1 MMRKKNL
8 SIKVLRT
15 LLAMS
20 CVYLGGTF
28 SSEICA
34 AAPAHET
41 NTVTN
46 TNKVYENGSTI
57 IVDGTAVRAS
67 GLGKTTD
74 ITISDGR
81 LYIEGSIYPAAV
93 IAESKGNLIFRG
105 NEIFVKNNGNLNG
118 EGTGIA
124 AFSGSSVN
132 LKNQNTVINTNCTG
146 VWTTGPGSNVVV
158 DNDLKITIAGNNIG
172 FGNHGILVSQGAS
185 VDAKGNTVIDVT
197 GATDGKLTAGIN
209 IWNDPGLS
217 NTASF
222 NNVDIKVHGGD
233 SSYGMIE
240 RGDTNKLTF
249 VGDTVIEVKDAEFQ
263 NVGIVIDGDGTTAEF
278 GNLNVTAV
286 GGTSDVDGS
295 RAGGIDIGGNS
306 TVNFNGVT
314 KIVVKDNLSNN
325 DGLLVD
331 NSTITMGK
339 TEIEVVGGELAIG
352 MQVCGSQAEIT
363 DDLNVNVATAG
374 NESVGINIFSGS
386 VFNAENVNVML
397 DGQNSSAFDVSNSN
411 ANLTGNLRIN
421 VNGSDG
427 NRGMKISEGATF
439 AGTTG
444 DITVEGDDG
453 TAILVIGDS
462 ALSFS
467 DDVIIDAQMAIE
479 VNGIDTNNGAKAQLQ
494 KGFISNHA
502 DSKLLANN
510 GGIIDINTY
519 GQGTVKFQGT
529 AEVGHDQNNSDDG
542 IINLNLNTEDSY
554 WNMTGNSQ
562 VTDLKINNAIVD
574 MRSDNNTYSSLKVND
589 FSGNGG
595 TIKMD
600 IDVRSM
606 ESDKIY
612 VAHDFSGTQEL
623 DIYQKDGYVPA
634 GNSLEGNKLLL
645 AQVNGQGIFT
655 AKDREGSL
663 FYNHYEL
670 RDYVN
675 MNFMEDGYST
685 NWLLDKIIKE
695 DPIIKPTTSV
705 DTVLSANALNYHTWR
720 TENDKLLQRMGELR
734 HNGEEAKG
742 AWFRVKGSK
751 IGRNGKFGFENK
763 YTAYE
768 LGYDEVTKRTAEKTR
783 YQGAALSYTDGSGSY
798 SRGSGDNSSKA
809 ISFYNTEIGSKG
821 HYLDLVFKISNMDN
835 DFAVYDT
842 NSNKITG
849 DFNNTGVALSAEYG
863 RKNEL
868 KNGWYV
874 EPQAQFTLGYL
885 GGDNYVTS
893 NGIEVSQSGIKS
905 AVGRIGFNIG
915 KQIGSKGLVYAK
927 ANLLHEFGGGYDVT
941 MTDSTGRVKVS
952 DSFNDTW
959 FEYGIGAAVATGK
972 NSHIYLDVER
982 SAGSDFTKDWQWNV
996 GARWNF

>member
-1 MMRKKNL
+1 MIKNKAL
-8 SIKVLRT
+8 SKKVLT
-15 LLAMS
+15 SLLAMS

-28 SSEICA
+28 DSEICEA
-34 AAPAHET
+34 VPVHET
-41 NTVTN
+41 NTVKN
-46 TNKVYENGSTI
+46 TNKIYENGSTI
-57 IVDGTAVRAS
+57 IVNGVAVEATGS
-67 GLGKTTD
+67 GSTTD
-74 ITISDGR
+74 ITVSDGS
-81 LYIEGSIYPAAV
+81 LNIEGRTYPSAV
-93 IAESKGNLIFRG
+93 IADSQGNLIFRG
-105 NEIFVKNNGNLNG
+105 NEIVVENNGDIDG
-118 EGTGIA
+118 WGAGIA
-124 AFSGSSVN
+124 AFSRGNVN
-132 LKNQNTVINTNCTG
+132 LKNQSTVIKSNCVGAWVTE
-146 VWTTGPGSNVVV
+146 VGSNMLA
-158 DNDLKITIAGNNIG
+158 DHDLKITITGNNDG

-185 VDAKGNTVIDVT
+185 VDVKGNTVIDVT
-197 GATDGKLTAGIN
+197 GATDGNLTAGIN
-209 IWNDPGLS
+209 IWGDSP

-233 SSYGMIE
+233 SSYGIIE
-240 RGDTNKLTF
+240 RGDTNSMDFL
-249 VGDTVIEVKDAEFQ
+249 GDTVIEVKDGEFQ
-263 NVGIVIDGDGTTAEF
+263 NVGIVIGGDGTTAEF

-295 RAGGIDIGGNS
+295 RANGITIQNNS

-314 KIVVKDNLSNN
+314 KIIAKDNLSSNS
-325 DGLLVD
+325 GLMVFD
-331 NSTITMGK
+331 SDVNMSR
-339 TEIEVVGGELAIG
+339 TEIEVAGGELAIG
-352 MQVCGSQAEIT
+352 VQLFGSQVEIT

-374 NESVGINIFSGS
+374 NGNVGINILSGS

-397 DGQNSSAFDVSNSN
+397 NGQNSSAFDVSNSN
-411 ANLTGNLRIN
+411 VNLTGNLKIN
-421 VNGSDG
+421 VDGSDG
-427 NRGMKISEGATF
+427 NRGMRIAEGAAF
-439 AGTTG
+439 IGTTG
-444 DITVEGDDG
+444 EITVEGDKG
-453 TAILVIGDS
+453 TAILVSGNGD
-462 ALSFS
+462 LSFS

-479 VNGIDTNNGAKAQLQ
+479 VDGIDSNNGVKAQLQ

-502 DSKLLANN
+502 DSKLLAYN

-529 AEVGHDQNNSDDG
+529 TEVGHDQNNSADG

-562 VTDLKINNAIVD
+562 LTDLKINNAIVD
-574 MRSDNNTYSSLKVND
+574 MRADNNKYSSLKVND

-606 ESDKIY
+606 ESDKLY
-612 VAHDFSGTQEL
+612 VTGLFTGTQFI

-634 GNSLEGNKLLL
+634 GDSMEGNGLIL
-645 AQVNGQGIFT
+645 AQVVGEGILK

-663 FYNHYEL
+663 FYTHYKL
-670 RDYVN
+670 RDYAN
-675 MNFMEDGYST
+675 MNVHEDGYTT

-695 DPIIKPTTSV
+695 DPVIEPTTSV

-751 IGRNGKFGFENK
+751 IGREGKFGFENK

-768 LGYDEVTKRTAEKTR
+768 LGYDEVTKRTEEKTC

-798 SRGSGDNSSKA
+798 SRGSGDNSSKS

-835 DFAVYDT
+835 DFTVYDT
-842 NSNKITG
+842 NSKKITG

-863 RKNEL
+863 RKNDL
-868 KNGWYV
+868 KNGWYI

-885 GGDNYVTS
+885 GGDSYTAS
-893 NGIEVSQSGIKS
+893 NGIEVNQSGIKS

-927 ANLLHEFGGGYDVT
+927 ASLLHEFGGGYDVT
-941 MTDSTGRVKVS
+941 MADSSGQVKVS

-959 FEYGIGAAVATGK
+959 FEYGIGAVLAAGK
-972 NSHIYLDVER
+972 NSQLYFDVER
-982 SAGSDFTKDWQWNV
+982 SAGSDFKKDWQWNV